1 MRLDFSKTIIM
12 GILNITP
19 DSFSDGGDFISPQIA
34 IAHAR
39 KMILDGADII
49 DIGGESTRPGAQ
61 KISVEEELKRVLPII
76 KAIRSEFPNIEISV
90 DTYKSEVAQQAVVAG
105 ATIINDVSG
114 LQLSNN
120 MAQVASR
127 LQVPIIINHM
137 KGTPETMQKGDIV
150 YKDVIEEISQFFAE
164 KIKMLEESGVK
175 RENIILD
182 PGFGF
187 GKTIK
192 HNVTILNNLQ
202 KFKKF
207 HLPMLIGVSRKSS
220 LGKLLQ
226 ENFGHAFAPKDRLF
240 ASLAATAVA
249 VENGANIVR
258 THDVLETKQFV
269 TILDT
274 IRAQR
279 Q

>member
-1 MRLDFSKTIIM
+1 MKVDFSKTLIM
-12 GILNITP
+12 GILNVTP
-19 DSFSDGGDFISPQIA
+19 DSFSDGGDFINPQAA
-34 IAHAR
+34 IAQA
-39 KMILDGADII
+39 KKIILDGADIL

-61 KISVEEELKRVLPII
+61 KISVQEELKRVLPII
-76 KAIRSEFPNIEISV
+76 KAIRTEFPTIEISI
-90 DTYKSEVAQQAVVAG
+90 DTYKSEVAEQAVLSG

-120 MAQVASR
+120 TPAVAAK
-127 LQVPIIINHM
+127 LQAPIIINHM
-137 KGTPETMQKGDIV
+137 KGTPQTMQKEIF
-150 YKDVIEEISQFFAE
+150 YKDVIEEITQFFTE
-164 KIKMLEESGVK
+164 KIKLLEENGVK

-187 GKTIK
+187 GKTVE
-192 HNVTILNNLQ
+192 HNITILNNLHT
-202 KFKKF
+202 FKKF
-207 HLPMLIGVSRKSS
+207 NLPILIGVSRKSS

-226 ENFGHAFAPKDRLF
+226 ENFGHEFVPKDRLF

-249 VENGANIVR
+249 IEHGANIVR
-258 THDVLETKQFV
+258 CHDVLETKQFV

-274 IRAQR
+274 MRSQR

>member
-1 MRLDFSKTIIM
+1 M
-12 GILNITP
+12 GILNVTP
-19 DSFSDGGDFISPQIA
+19 DSFSDGGDFITPQTA
-34 IAHAR
+34 IAHA
-39 KMILDGADII
+39 KKIIEQGADIL

-61 KISVEEELKRVLPII
+61 KITAKEELERVLPII
-76 KAIRSEFPNIEISV
+76 KAIRTRFENIEISI
-90 DTYKSEVAQQAVVAG
+90 DTYKSEVAEQAVLAG

-120 MAQVASR
+120 MAQLAGN

-137 KGTPETMQKGDIV
+137 KGNPQTMQKEV
-150 YKDVIEEISQFFAE
+150 FYQDVIEEITIFFAE
-164 KIKMLEESGVK
+164 KIKQLEENGVK
-175 RENIILD
+175 KENIILD

-187 GKTIK
+187 GKSVE
-192 HNVTILNNLQ
+192 HNITILNRLS

-207 HLPMLIGVSRKSS
+207 NMPILIGVSRKST

-226 ENFGHAFAPKDRLF
+226 ENFGREFSPKERLS
-240 ASLAATAVA
+240 ASLAATAIA
-249 VENGANIVR
+249 IQNGANIIR

-274 IRAQR
+274 MRAQK